1 MDRLK
6 LCMDALRAL
15 AIQSADPNWY
25 LLAEREITQ
34 YLQSSEASPQ
44 KLREAIDREAET
56 SQDYVTFW
64 PPCRSLLAIYNQMTI
79 EKGTARQCSRYG
91 EIVYWIRPWSCGY
104 RWRQDCQTES

>member
-44 KLREAIDREAET
+44 KLREALDREAET

-64 PPCRSLLAIYNQMTI
+64 TTMQELVSDLQP
-79 EKGTARQCSRYG
+79 
-91 EIVYWIRPWSCGY
+91 
-104 RWRQDCQTES
+104 DDD

>member
-1 MDRLK
+1 M
-6 LCMDALRAL
+6 LCAHWRS
-15 AIQSADPNWY
+15 QSADPNWY

-64 PPCRSLLAIYNQMTI
+64 TTMQELVSDLQP
-79 EKGTARQCSRYG
+79 
-91 EIVYWIRPWSCGY
+91 
-104 RWRQDCQTES
+104 DDD

>member
-34 YLQSSEASPQ
+34 YLQSPEASPQ
-44 KLREAIDREAET
+44 KLLEAIDREAET

-64 PPCRSLLAIYNQMTI
+64 TTMQELVSDLQPDDDSTPGVNS
-79 EKGTARQCSRYG
+79 TARQPS
-91 EIVYWIRPWSCGY
+91 
-104 RWRQDCQTES
+104 